1 MAGAQVVHETEH
13 ELIVLRALCLTVVLL
28 VGTVVLE
35 NLVGIL
41 RDTNL
46 FGRQLIVQRLSEVR
60 NIDFQLFVFYKLLY
74 LYRLFELDVETG
86 RRAGVGQQRGGES
99 ARRRR

>member
-13 ELIVLRALCLTVVLL
+13 ELVVLRALRLSVVLL

-60 NIDFQLFVFYKLLY
+60 NIDFQLFVFCKLLY
-74 LYRLFELDVETG
+74 CTFLAF
-86 RRAGVGQQRGGES
+86 RAVR
-99 ARRRR
+99 